1 MRKLIILLLAVT
13 LIIGVST
20 WVHASAAPEG
30 AHGTA
35 AAKEGAH
42 GGEAAHGEKHGGGH
56 GVHTLPLFQIPNFFG
71 SIFTEEVEGHKQVAK
86 YIPEH
91 VAMTW
96 LIIVVI
102 AVLSIL
108 VSRNIKP
115 VPGPLQNIFEAMVG
129 ALLGMLESMI
139 GHKGRKYLPL
149 IGGLAFFILFSNLLG
164 IVPGMKSP
172 TANPNTTIALAVT
185 VFILYHIFG
194 MIEQGVWTYC
204 KHFAGPVWWL
214 APLMVPVEVIGHFA
228 RPLSLSIRLFGNI
241 FGEDMVIAIIFFLI
255 PILVPLP
262 MFFLGIFTSVVQTF
276 VFIMLSTLYIAGA
289 VESGHEEH

>member
-1 MRKLIILLLAVT
+1 MRKLTIILLTLI
-13 LIIGVST
+13 LIIGISALA
-20 WVHASAAPEG
+20 WAKAAPEG
-30 AHGTA
+30 AHGP
-35 AAKEGAH
+35 
-42 GGEAAHGEKHGGGH
+42 EAAPGEKHEEH

-71 SIFTEEVEGHKQVAK
+71 SVFTEEVGGKPVTAK

-96 LIIVVI
+96 LIIAI
-102 AVLSIL
+102 IIILSVL
-108 VSRNIKP
+108 VSRNLKP

-129 ALLGMLESMI
+129 GLIGMLESMI

-164 IVPGMKSP
+164 IIPGMKSP
-172 TANPNTTIALAVT
+172 TANPNTTVALAIT
-185 VFILYHIFG
+185 VFILYHVFG
-194 MIEQGVWTYC
+194 VIEQGFFTYL
-204 KHFAGPVWWL
+204 KHFTGPVWWL
-214 APLMVPVEVIGHFA
+214 APLMVIVEFFGHLA

-241 FGEDMVIAIIFFLI
+241 FGEDMVIAILFFLI
-255 PILVPLP
+255 PFLVPLP

>member
-1 MRKLIILLLAVT
+1 MRKLTIILLTLT
-13 LIIGVST
+13 LILGI
-20 WVHASAAPEG
+20 AYAYAP
-30 AHGTA
+30 TA
-35 AAKEGAH
+35 FAGGSGGKEV
-42 GGEAAHGEKHGGGH
+42 AHGEGHEEH

-71 SIFTEEVEGHKQVAK
+71 SVFTEEVAGKQVTAK

-96 LIIVVI
+96 FIIVII

-115 VPGPLQNIFEAMVG
+115 VPGTLQNIFEAMVAG
-129 ALLGMLESMI
+129 LLGMLESMI

-149 IGGLAFFILFSNLLG
+149 IGGLAFFILFGNLMG
-164 IVPGMKSP
+164 IIPGMKSP
-172 TANPNTTIALAVT
+172 TANPNTTLALAIT
-185 VFILYHIFG
+185 VFTLYHVFG
-194 MIEQGVWTYC
+194 VIEQGPLTYA
-204 KHFAGPVWWL
+204 KHFTGPVWWL
-214 APLMVPVEVIGHFA
+214 APLMVIVEFFGHFA

-241 FGEDMVIAIIFFLI
+241 FGEDMVIAILFFLV
-255 PILVPLP
+255 PLLVPLP

-289 VESGHEEH
+289 VEVGHEEH